1 MNCCANAN
9 GTPLVSESYV
19 LDASAVLC
27 LLQEEKGAERVAEVL
42 PDATIGAVN
51 YSEVVAKLVEAG
63 IEEATVGGL
72 TERLQLNVVPF
83 DRAQARLAG
92 ALRSVTRRLGLSLG
106 DRACL
111 ALAAAEGATAL
122 TCDRSWTKFE
132 APCKV
137 ELLR

>member
-1 MNCCANAN
+1 VNE
-9 GTPLVSESYV
+9 TYV

-27 LLQEEKGAERVAEVL
+27 LLQEEKGAERVAETL
-42 PDATIGAVN
+42 PDSMIAAVN

-63 IEEATVGGL
+63 LDEVTVDSL
-72 TERLQLNVVPF
+72 IDKLQLNVIPF
-83 DRAQARLAG
+83 DRIQARLAG
-92 ALRSVTRRLGLSLG
+92 SLRSTTRKLGLSLG

-122 TCDRSWTKFE
+122 TCERIWTKFE

-137 ELLR
+137 EALR